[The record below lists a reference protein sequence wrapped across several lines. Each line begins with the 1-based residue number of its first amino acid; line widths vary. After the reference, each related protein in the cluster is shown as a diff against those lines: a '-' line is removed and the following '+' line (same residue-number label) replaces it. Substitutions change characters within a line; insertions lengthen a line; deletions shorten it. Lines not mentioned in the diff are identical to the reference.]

1 MRYEARL
8 LPQFFVSSILLFPFP
23 FYAVASIFYIFSGV
37 SSEMHSSMH
46 PVITEIRL
54 ALLAHIRNHG
64 AEQDN
69 I

>member
-1 MRYEARL
+1 
-8 LPQFFVSSILLFPFP
+8 
-23 FYAVASIFYIFSGV
+23 
-37 SSEMHSSMH
+37 MHSSMH

-64 AEQDN
+64 AEKDN